1 LTRLLL
7 RDGMTITNQKQ
18 LLVLLVIAGVWA
30 GLLMWRLVGTEE
42 PARVPLV
49 NVTGQSVHQTVTRA
63 KTGTALRVDL
73 DQLAASRTQREG
85 TFTTPKNIF
94 SLVRSDGPQAASSE
108 PPLPVDIPLTP
119 EEQLS
124 QQATAAELT
133 QFRYL
138 GYFYLGE
145 FRQRGREIALL
156 IKNDDLHVVRA
167 GETIEHRVLVKEITP
182 TGVTLQETH
191 SRVEQTVP
199 LEDGG
204 S

>member
-1 LTRLLL
+1 
-7 RDGMTITNQKQ
+7 MTNRNQ
-18 LLVLLVIAGVWA
+18 LLVLLVLAVVWA
-30 GLLMWRLVGTEE
+30 GLFMWRLVGTEE

-49 NVTGQSVHQTVTRA
+49 NVTGQATHQTVTRA

-73 DQLAASRTQREG
+73 DLLAASRTQREG

-94 SLVRSDGPQAASSE
+94 SLVRSDGSQAALSE
-108 PPLPVDIPLTP
+108 PPLPVDMPLTP

-124 QQATAAELT
+124 QQTTAAELT

-138 GYFYLGE
+138 GYFYLGDI
-145 FRQRGREIALL
+145 RQRGREIALL
-156 IKNDDLHVVRA
+156 VKDEDLHVVRA

-199 LEDGG
+199 LAE
-204 S
+204 